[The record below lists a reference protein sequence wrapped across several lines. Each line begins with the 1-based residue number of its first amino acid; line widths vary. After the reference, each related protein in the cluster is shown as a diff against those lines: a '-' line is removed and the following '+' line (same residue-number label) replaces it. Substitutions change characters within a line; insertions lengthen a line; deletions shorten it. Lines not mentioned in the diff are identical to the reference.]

1 MTAIEIILLV
11 VGVICVIVSF
21 VMPSGSKEKEEAG
34 TASFEN
40 NYLSKQE
47 IIHQIDDAVSGHIGD
62 VIEKTEASLDKISNT
77 KILEMQ
83 DYADT
88 ILGEMNKNHNETMFL
103 YDMLNDKSREI
114 KGIVRNINNIKYE
127 ESAAENDKNAASSSA
142 VSNSGK
148 GRSSRNGNNG
158 NNRNN
163 HNGVNSAKSGKNNNI
178 YNKNN
183 KYSNSRAENDSEEL
197 LERLFMQAAQEESE
211 EADEGTSVNDEILR
225 QYKAGKSVLEIAKSL
240 NLGVGQTS
248 LVIDLYEG
256 KK

>member
-11 VGVICVIVSF
+11 AGVICVIVSF
-21 VMPSGSKEKEEAG
+21 VMPSGSKEKEESG

-47 IIHQIDDAVSGHIGD
+47 IIHQIDDAVSEHIGD
-62 VIEKTEASLDKISNT
+62 IIEKTEASLDKISNT

-127 ESAAENDKNAASSSA
+127 ENAAENDKTNVSSSA
-142 VSNSGK
+142 VNNSGK
-148 GRSSRNGNNG
+148 GKNGRNGNNG
-158 NNRNN
+158 GNGNSRNN
-163 HNGVNSAKSGKNNNI
+163 HNGTNNAKNG
-178 YNKNN
+178 KNN
-183 KYSNSRAENDSEEL
+183 KYSNGRSENDSEEL

-211 EADEGTSVNDEILR
+211 EADERTSVNDEILR

>member
-11 VGVICVIVSF
+11 AGVICVIVSF

-47 IIHQIDDAVSGHIGD
+47 IIHQIDDAVSEHIGD
-62 VIEKTEASLDKISNT
+62 IIEKTEASLDKISNT

-127 ESAAENDKNAASSSA
+127 ENAAENDKNAVSSSA
-142 VSNSGK
+142 VNNSGK
-148 GRSSRNGNNG
+148 GKNGRNGNNG
-158 NNRNN
+158 GNGNSRNN
-163 HNGVNSAKSGKNNNI
+163 HNGMNSAKNG
-178 YNKNN
+178 KNN
-183 KYSNSRAENDSEEL
+183 KYSNGISGNDSEEL

-211 EADEGTSVNDEILR
+211 EADERTSVNDEILR